1 MMKMAC
7 VCYEGYMTPC
17 ANFLLLQEHGMT
29 VGKLLWDDKTCLL
42 QPCFHA
48 VCTIGW
54 SGFWGNT
61 EFSHSEMLTF
71 SSTLFGNI
79 IWSRHGQ
86 WLGGFHAVVAGLDGL
101 RREVS
106 WLVEFVERWSYF
118 LAWRAA
124 SVASM
129 SSSSF
134 RVCHWAIGRR
144 GLASMS
150 DQCFS
155 SVPEALLPIKIF
167 PMASFFPILS

>member
-1 MMKMAC
+1 MKMAC
-7 VCYEGYMTPC
+7 MHYESYLTPC
-17 ANFLLLQEHGMT
+17 ANIPLLQEHGMT
-29 VGKLLWDDKTCLL
+29 IGKLLWDEKKRLL
-42 QPCFHA
+42 RPRFHS
-48 VCTIGW
+48 VYTTGW
-54 SGFWGNT
+54 TVFWGDA
-61 EFSHSEMLTF
+61 EFSHSAMLTF

-86 WLGGFHAVVAGLDGL
+86 WLVGFHAVVAGLDGL
-101 RREVS
+101 WREVS
-106 WLVEFVERWSYF
+106 WLVGFVERWGYF
-118 LAWRAA
+118 LAKRPA

-167 PMASFFPILS
+167 PMASFLPILS